1 MPFGYCA
8 LRGMR
13 FPVRGPPHECHEA
26 GEQHVFT
33 PNTES
38 TMIKRLLAAFGK
50 NSSAPSSRR
59 YAPPHDLIYELLF
72 CDRLELFRPTDA
84 TNVAD
89 WQKALFEQ
97 REQGSIAHIAN
108 DPTQESRVRLL
119 AYRWLA
125 AQGFG
130 VASKE
135 VLGVVVEVGLDSG
148 NDTLAAYADGSVRY
162 INQSGKLAVFEGGPP
177 EVSAQA
183 KELARV
189 SRATVDKIG
198 PWEQPR
204 REPPDRENIRL
215 SFLVADG
222 LYFGEG
228 PYSLLRRDPMAAD
241 VIAAAE
247 RLLQLSVQAALAAT

>member
-1 MPFGYCA
+1 
-8 LRGMR
+8 
-13 FPVRGPPHECHEA
+13 
-26 GEQHVFT
+26 
-33 PNTES
+33 
-38 TMIKRLLAAFGK
+38 MIKRLLAAFRK
-50 NSSAPSSRR
+50 KSDTPSDRR
-59 YAPPHDLIYELLF
+59 YAPPHDTIYELLF
-72 CDRLELFRPTDA
+72 CDRLELYRPTDA
-84 TNVAD
+84 TNPAD

-97 REQGSIAHIAN
+97 SEQTSIARIAN
-108 DPTQESRVRLL
+108 DPSQESRVRLL
-119 AYRWLA
+119 AYRQLS
-125 AQGFG
+125 AQGFS
-130 VASKE
+130 VTSKE
-135 VLGVVVEVGLDSG
+135 ILGVVVEVGLDSG

-177 EVSAQA
+177 DVSAQA
-183 KELARV
+183 KELVRV

-204 REPPDRENIRL
+204 REPPSHGNIRL